1 MYDSK
6 KRYVLPSA
14 LATVMLAPLPVSAID
29 LVSTN
34 ISNAAGNCQV
44 VDATYGPN
52 VRVKAL
58 SLDNLSSAG
67 VWVTC
72 GLMSDKSAAGIT
84 SLRISLHNQ
93 NSVPV
98 TIGGAGPY
106 RFIVDT
112 GAQRTVISRELA
124 GTLGLAPGP
133 DVRLTAMT
141 GAANVGTVVIPMIS
155 VSTIGSM
162 RIEAPSLESRNLGAA
177 GMLGIDT
184 LQIITLSIDFDRQI
198 MAVTPSAVR
207 KRRVEGAPGDIV
219 VHAKNLYGQL
229 IVTDARYRGQ
239 RVRVILDT
247 GSAITMGNLALQ
259 KRVARRN
266 KNVHPVHL
274 IGVTGESMEVNYTQ
288 IDQFDVAGATIANLP
303 VAFADAEPF
312 RHFGLT
318 DRPALL
324 LGMDVL
330 RLFRLVRIDFPNREI
345 RLSVRRDPVRNALM
359 SPLDAVKLGT

>member
-1 MYDSK
+1 MMRGPILLS
-6 KRYVLPSA
+6 VLMA
-14 LATVMLAPLPVSAID
+14 LAAPVSGQQGATQSSPTPSPEDRIGF
-29 LVSTN
+29 TN
-34 ISNAAGNCQV
+34 SNE
-44 VDATYGPN
+44 
-52 VRVKAL
+52 R
-58 SLDNLSSAG
+58 
-67 VWVTC
+67 
-72 GLMSDKSAAGIT
+72 M
-84 SLRISLHNQ
+84 
-93 NSVPV
+93 SVPV
-98 TIGGAGPY
+98 TIAGAGPY

-124 GTLGLAPGP
+124 GTLGLAAGP
-133 DVRLTAMT
+133 NVRLTAMT
-141 GAANVGTVVIPMIS
+141 GASDVGTVVIPMIS
-155 VSTIGSM
+155 VSTIGGT

-184 LQIITLSIDFDRQI
+184 LQNTMLSIDFDHQI
-198 MAVTPSAVR
+198 MTVTPSAAR
-207 KRRVEGAPGDIV
+207 KRRVEAAPGDIL

-239 RVRVILDT
+239 RVQVILDT
-247 GSAITMGNLALQ
+247 GSGITMGNLALQ

-266 KNVHPVHL
+266 KDIHPIQL

-288 IDQFDVAGATIANLP
+288 IDRFDVAGATIANLP

-324 LGMDVL
+324 LGMDAL

-345 RLSVRRDPVRNALM
+345 RLSVRRDVVHNAPM
-359 SPLDAVKLGT
+359 SPLDAVKLGI

>member
-1 MYDSK
+1 MTRGPILVS
-6 KRYVLPSA
+6 LLLA
-14 LATVMLAPLPVSAID
+14 LAAPASGQQGAIQPSPPSPED
-29 LVSTN
+29 RIGFTN
-34 ISNAAGNCQV
+34 SNE
-44 VDATYGPN
+44 
-52 VRVKAL
+52 R
-58 SLDNLSSAG
+58 
-67 VWVTC
+67 
-72 GLMSDKSAAGIT
+72 M
-84 SLRISLHNQ
+84 
-93 NSVPV
+93 SVPV
-98 TIGGAGPY
+98 TIAGAGPF

-124 GTLGLAPGP
+124 GTLGLAAGP
-133 DVRLTAMT
+133 NVRLTAMT
-141 GAANVGTVVIPMIS
+141 GVSDVGTVVIPMIS
-155 VSTIGSM
+155 VSTIGGT

-184 LQIITLSIDFDRQI
+184 LQNTMLSIDFDHQV
-198 MAVTPSAVR
+198 MTVTPSARR
-207 KRRVEGAPGDIV
+207 KRHIEAAPGDIL

-239 RVRVILDT
+239 RVQVILDT
-247 GSAITMGNLALQ
+247 GSGITMGNLALQ

-266 KNVHPVHL
+266 KDVHPIKL
-274 IGVTGESMEVNYTQ
+274 IGVTGESMEVNYSH
-288 IDQFDVAGATIANLP
+288 IDCFDVAGATIGNLP

-324 LGMDVL
+324 LGMDAL

-345 RLSVRRDPVRNALM
+345 RLSVKRDLVHNAPM